1 MPLYIILPQMNAHM
15 KHFDK
20 NYQYINLLVHDKK
33 LSKKYNEIRDIYL
46 KQ

>member
-1 MPLYIILPQMNAHM
+1 MNAHL

-33 LSKKYNEIRDIYL
+33 LSKKYNEIRDSYL